1 MNTRQRQSGMSI
13 LGILFIML
21 MVGFFIMCAVRILPP
36 YVEYLSVKDIVSRVA
51 EETDPV
57 TESPADVRRKFANIF
72 NTNQIYKLN
81 YKDVEIYS
89 KNGKM
94 YIDANY
100 EVRLPIIWRIDAVLK
115 LDDLL
120 YQVGNP
126 KPLSE
131 PPVDKK

>member
-13 LGILFIML
+13 LGILSIML
-21 MVGFFIMCAVRILPP
+21 MVGFFIMCAVRIVPP

-51 EETDPV
+51 AETDPV
-57 TESPADVRRKFANIF
+57 TESPSDVRRKFANIF
-72 NTNQIYKLN
+72 NTNQIYKLD
-81 YKDVEIYS
+81 YRDVEIYP

-100 EVRLPIIWRIDAVLK
+100 EVRLPIIWRLDAVLK

-120 YQVGNP
+120 YEVGSP

>member
-21 MVGFFIMCAVRILPP
+21 MVGFFILCAVRILPP
-36 YVEYLSVKDIVSRVA
+36 YAEYLSVKDIVSRVA

-120 YQVGNP
+120 YEVGNP